1 MIVHSIPKK
10 QALPSIS
17 ACIVASVSAK
27 ESGPEM
33 RTTADP
39 ALTNDRLAVGGD
51 FMAHRANTVP
61 DSDSQE
67 FAATA
72 RALVLA
78 AADLFGIRA
87 TQVTGETRET
97 APCQARFAVMLAL
110 RRLGWSFPR
119 IARAVGRSDHTT
131 AMHGVRRAEQL
142 ERREPGF
149 CLAVSLLE
157 GLAA

>member
-1 MIVHSIPKK
+1 MFHLIPNKAPA
-10 QALPSIS
+10 QAVTP
-17 ACIVASVSAK
+17 CVGQSVYGR

-39 ALTNDRLAVGGD
+39 ALTDNAIRSSV
-51 FMAHRANTVP
+51 MAHRANTVP
-61 DSDSQE
+61 DSDSQG

-78 AADLFGIRA
+78 AADLFGIRVA
-87 TQVTGETRET
+87 QVTGECRE
-97 APCQARFAVMLAL
+97 AINCEARFAVMLVL
-110 RRLGWSFPR
+110 RRRGWSFPR

-149 CLAVSLLE
+149 CLAVTMLE
-157 GLAA
+157 GLGE